1 MLSDPEFLTALWTF
15 PLFSLFCFLGKIVF
29 VMEIVTPHDHAL
41 RWRANFNAFNATWA
55 QLMKLWVSYIILYGK
70 WYILNDVLPKLP
82 WCLLK
87 RKWAVS
93 FCSCRLAC
101 ISTLCSFSCHTF
113 YLLFYSFPSD
123 FPTLLTPFSSL
134 SFFLFLWGWGGL
146 SLLSFP
152 SFPIIVSPIN
162 FTNIHF

>member
-15 PLFSLFCFLGKIVF
+15 SLFSLFCFLGKIVF
-29 VMEIVTPHDHAL
+29 VMEIMTPHDRAL
-41 RWRANFNAFNATWA
+41 RWRANFKAFNATWA

-70 WYILNDVLPKLP
+70 WYILNDVLPKLG

-93 FCSCRLAC
+93 FCSCCLLC
-101 ISTLCSFSCHTF
+101 ISTLCNFTCHTF
-113 YLLFYSFPSD
+113 SLLSYSFPSD
-123 FPTLLTPFSSL
+123 FPTLLSPFSLL
-134 SFFLFLWGWGGL
+134 SFFFFFKL

-152 SFPIIVSPIN
+152 SFPISPIN

>member
-29 VMEIVTPHDHAL
+29 VMEIMTPHDHAL

-55 QLMKLWVSYIILYGK
+55 QLMKFWVSYIILYGK

-101 ISTLCSFSCHTF
+101 ISTLCSFTCHTF
-113 YLLFYSFPSD
+113 SLLFYSFPSD

-152 SFPIIVSPIN
+152 SFPIIISPIN